1 MATQAYCAKLLG
13 ISERRFREL
22 ISEGVIPAADKSE
35 YDIEVIVPA
44 YCANIREVAAG
55 RGGGEGQAVKSNEDA
70 RLLRARADKAEMERD
85 EMRGSLV
92 PVDQI
97 AGAVHSAI
105 IIMKTR
111 LGAVPA
117 KVAPL
122 VAGMKS
128 IPAVERVIRDN
139 IEETLGELAKVEV
152 LKADAA

>member
-22 ISEGVIPAADKSE
+22 RDEGVIPDAEKGE
-35 YDIEVIVPA
+35 YDIEEIVPI
-44 YCANIREVAAG
+44 YCEHLRTVAAG
-55 RGGGEGQAVKSNEDA
+55 RGGGEGQAIKSNEDA
-70 RLLRARADKAEMERD
+70 RLLKARADKAEMEAA

-97 AGAVHSAI
+97 AGVMHSAV

-111 LGAVPA
+111 LGAVPSKA
-117 KVAPL
+117 APL

-139 IEETLGELAKVEV
+139 IEEALADLAKVEV
-152 LKADAA
+152 RAAAS

>member
-22 ISEGVIPAADKSE
+22 IGEGVIPPAQKGD
-35 YDIEVIVPA
+35 YDIEVLVPA
-44 YCANIREVAAG
+44 YCANLREVAAG
-55 RGGGEGQAVKSNEDA
+55 RGGREAQANKSTEDA
-70 RLLRARADKAEMERD
+70 RLQKARADKAEMEAA

-97 AGAVHSAI
+97 AGALHSAI

-117 KVAPL
+117 KTAPL
-122 VAGMKS
+122 VAGVKS

-139 IEETLGELAKVEV
+139 IEEALAELAKVEV
-152 LKADAA
+152 RAAAN

>member
-1 MATQAYCAKLLG
+1 MATQAYCAKLMG

-22 ISEGVIPAADKSE
+22 RDEGVLPDAEKGE
-35 YDIEVIVPA
+35 YDIEIVLPI
-44 YCANIREVAAG
+44 YCEHLRTVAAG
-55 RGGGEGQAVKSNEDA
+55 RGGGEGQVVKSNADA
-70 RLLRARADKAEMERD
+70 RLVSARAEKAEMEAA

-97 AGAVHSAI
+97 AGAVHSAV

-117 KVAPL
+117 KTAPL
-122 VAGMKS
+122 VAGVKS

-139 IEETLGELAKVEV
+139 IEEALGELAKVEV
-152 LKADAA
+152 LKADAG